1 MPYPLA
7 LSAMA
12 QSPDGKGVLL
22 FGGHRGADHFDVRI
36 VELHAGAN
44 SWKILNITL
53 QNGRVD
59 HIVIPL
65 RDFF

>member
-36 VELHAGAN
+36 VELRAGAN
-44 SWKILNITL
+44 SWKILDITMEYK
-53 QNGRVD
+53 RFD
-59 HIVIPL
+59 HVVIPL
-65 RDFF
+65 H

>member
-53 QNGRVD
+53 QNDRGGHV
-59 HIVIPL
+59 VIPL
-65 RDFF
+65 Q